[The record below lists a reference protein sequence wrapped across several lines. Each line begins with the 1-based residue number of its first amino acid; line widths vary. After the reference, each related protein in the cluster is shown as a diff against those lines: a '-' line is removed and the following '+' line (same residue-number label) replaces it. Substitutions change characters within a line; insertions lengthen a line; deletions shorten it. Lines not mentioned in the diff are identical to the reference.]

1 MINSWAKMKMK
12 RLPTDLK
19 ILNAIYD
26 RYYDTFADFTKDDN
40 SRSVKIY
47 VPIDIKELAKN
58 LKVDGDIIFG
68 RLYYHLEKK
77 HGYRQDDGSLVSF
90 FSMGVGGDRHCVN
103 FPLLASVLADLR
115 QENRKFRIAT
125 AIAILALIISIV
137 SLLIS
142 TIG

>member
-1 MINSWAKMKMK
+1 MK
-12 RLPTDLK
+12 RLPTDLQ

-26 RYYDTFADFTKDDN
+26 RYYDTFAAFTKGDN
-40 SRSVKIY
+40 SRSAKIY

-58 LKVDGDIIFG
+58 LKVDEDIIFG

-77 HGYRQDDGSLVSF
+77 YGYRQENDSLVPF
-90 FSMGVGGDRHCVN
+90 FSMGVGSDNNCVN

-125 AIAILALIISIV
+125 AIAIFALIISIV
-137 SLLIS
+137 AFLIS